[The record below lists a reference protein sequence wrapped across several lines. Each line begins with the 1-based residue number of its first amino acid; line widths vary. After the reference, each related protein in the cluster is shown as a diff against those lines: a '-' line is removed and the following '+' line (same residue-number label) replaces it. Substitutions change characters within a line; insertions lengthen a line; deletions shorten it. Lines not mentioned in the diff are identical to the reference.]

1 MENPALNSSTE
12 DDVVDSERF
21 IDDDDDDDSSS
32 VDSNYEIDLPT
43 ILQSTPSND
52 EVIEVSNSFHH
63 QQQQQYY
70 PQHRSSS
77 KKNNRKKQNK
87 STTKKCAA
95 TLENVDYDADTI
107 RREFK
112 TYQHVLPD
120 PDTLLQQHHSF
131 HMIRTLIEKD
141 HQLPVPRF
149 LRYKFETGHVKPHH
163 ALCCLLL
170 TEYQEGLVA
179 VSEAEGEAEAVAQQQ
194 VRNNDNDND
203 DDDTDPEKAEVE
215 RLTRRQYSTS
225 TTCSSRSVSY
235 WFVRMISLGYVYPQL
250 DNPAEFIRDQFNRVA
265 EVVPVLVVK
274 AHELRN
280 KIRNSGL
287 PVRTLTTTMFIIY
300 NTLSY
305 TKVLFDLFY
314 CPLCFFFFEIIYTVI
329 YFRYR
334 RIF

>member
-70 PQHRSSS
+70 PQHRSSN
-77 KKNNRKKQNK
+77 KKNNRKKKNK

-225 TTCSSRSVSY
+225 TTCSSRSMSY

-305 TKVLFDLFY
+305 TNYSCILLSFVFLL
-314 CPLCFFFFEIIYTVI
+314 FFEIIYTVI